1 MSISSSCAANSNPTP
16 TTPGI
21 LRLFTGPAT
30 NYWRTP
36 VIHNLNFRLLV
47 AFTLVI
53 IVTIGSAFFLTY
65 RTTRNEI
72 TQMGERMELSQDARM
87 QSELSSYYQIVN
99 TWEGIQV
106 FIEQWGELY
115 QRRIILADKNGVIVA
130 DSDGLLL
137 GNTYNDDLIGEE
149 MAQIPISATGQVLEI
164 IMPQRKGKPW
174 VST

>member
-1 MSISSSCAANSNPTP
+1 MILTASTAPSMSIFSSCAVNLNPTHVNQGISKPFMEPAINSWRP
-16 TTPGI
+16 TVTH
-21 LRLFTGPAT
+21 T
-30 NYWRTP
+30 
-36 VIHNLNFRLLV
+36 LNFRLLI
-47 AFTLVI
+47 AFTLII
-53 IVTIGSAFFLTY
+53 IVTIVSAFFLTY

-149 MAQIPISATGQVLEI
+149 MAQITISA
-164 IMPQRKGKPW
+164 P
-174 VST
+174 